1 MNLSNMC
8 IHTAYQQ
15 PWSHLPPA
23 ILLCG
28 VSRQRLPR
36 TRAARAPLLARLSC
50 LAAALVHPKDHK
62 CPTKSVLGS
71 LAAATPTFQTQ
82 GVLTNTKQTSKFAM
96 QDDAAAMKTLCPSP
110 RSRMLQTSSHGPQER
125 ESMHQQFML
134 CREPH
139 LSWSNR
145 GSAEAST
152 GDFSGACVGGM
163 LLLG

>member
-1 MNLSNMC
+1 MV
-8 IHTAYQQ
+8 A
-15 PWSHLPPA
+15 PAPA

-50 LAAALVHPKDHK
+50 LAASSACAPERPQMACVLCPT

-82 GVLTNTKQTSKFAM
+82 GVLANTKQTSNFAM
-96 QDDAAAMKTLCPSP
+96 QDDATAMKTFCPSP

-125 ESMHQQFML
+125 ESVHQQFML

-152 GDFSGACVGGM
+152 GDFSGARVGGM